1 VPIPLPILPQL
12 PGPFQIV
19 RSVNYPS
26 IPIAGQLLIPQLL
39 RLGTGRTPGRR
50 QTLILSKAEVSP
62 SNLLGSSLTGIPR
75 GAQSLFNCPR
85 ISYEVHQSGSRTG
98 PSGVAPSFPSRGE
111 CIPMLKWGDTAPETL
126 QQLKFCSH
134 PWDHKTK
141 SCFQGGNRIPEST
154 HELLSCYSTLCL
166 IIIIPSFPPPSGRI
180 RRTVSP
186 IGQCPYFSGAC
197 PPCPSVWLRGT
208 IFTAGFPAVGMG
220 RVVS

>member
-1 VPIPLPILPQL
+1 MPIPLPILPQL

-26 IPIAGQLLIPQLL
+26 IPIAGQLPIPQLL

-62 SNLLGSSLTGIPR
+62 SNLLGSSLTGLPR

-85 ISYEVHQSGSRTG
+85 VCYEVHQSGSRTG
-98 PSGVAPSFPSRGE
+98 PPGVAPSFPSRGE

-134 PWDHKTK
+134 PWDHKTV

-154 HELLSCYSTLCL
+154 HELLSCYST
-166 IIIIPSFPPPSGRI
+166 FM
-180 RRTVSP
+180 
-186 IGQCPYFSGAC
+186 F
-197 PPCPSVWLRGT
+197 
-208 IFTAGFPAVGMG
+208 
-220 RVVS
+220 

>member
-1 VPIPLPILPQL
+1 M
-12 PGPFQIV
+12 
-19 RSVNYPS
+19 PS
-26 IPIAGQLLIPQLL
+26 HC
-39 RLGTGRTPGRR
+39 
-50 QTLILSKAEVSP
+50 
-62 SNLLGSSLTGIPR
+62 LTVHASAMRFTNRVQEP
-75 GAQSLFNCPR
+75 
-85 ISYEVHQSGSRTG
+85 VHQVWPPPFPREESASRCSSG
-98 PSGVAPSFPSRGE
+98 
-111 CIPMLKWGDTAPETL
+111 GDTAPETFK
-126 QQLKFCSH
+126 QLKFCSH

-208 IFTAGFPAVGMG
+208 IFTTGFPAVGMG

>member
-1 VPIPLPILPQL
+1 MPIPLPILPQL

-26 IPIAGQLLIPQLL
+26 IPIAGQLPIPQLL

-62 SNLLGSSLTGIPR
+62 SNLLGSSLTGLPR

-85 ISYEVHQSGSRTG
+85 VCYEVHQSGSRTG
-98 PSGVAPSFPSRGE
+98 PPGVAPSFPSRGE

-134 PWDHKTK
+134 PWDHKTV

-154 HELLSCYSTLCL
+154 HELLSCYSTFYVLKQL
-166 IIIIPSFPPPSGRI
+166 FPPFLPPLAGSFAPYPLLASVPTSVVLAPHVLRCGFGGLFL
-180 RRTVSP
+180 RRD
-186 IGQCPYFSGAC
+186 F
-197 PPCPSVWLRGT
+197 PPLEWEG
-208 IFTAGFPAVGMG
+208 
-220 RVVS
+220 